1 MRLFGSS
8 GIRGLANVE
17 VTPQLT
23 MKVGMAIASMFEGG
37 AALVGRDPRTSGKM
51 IELALTSGLVSCG
64 FITGTLGVVPTPV
77 VAMLT
82 KEMQAEAGVSISAS
96 HNPAPYNGLKI
107 FDSTGMAYTEE
118 QQESLEASILE
129 GEPSLAN
136 WNRVGRVEAMDLKG
150 VYVDAVA
157 GVTEV
162 PLAKNLVC
170 DLFNGATCTVASNV
184 FEEIGSSAILI
195 NSRPDGR
202 FPAGNPEPTPESIGR
217 LGNMVRTTGAEIGFG
232 FDGDGDR
239 MMAVDERGEAPGPD
253 RVLAAYARH
262 LVEANGG
269 GTVVTHVG
277 ASMSVDE
284 AVQGVGGNVVRTK
297 VGDVHITEAMLEHGA
312 IFGGE
317 PVGAWIHPDV
327 HLCPDGIL
335 SAVKLMNALEIR
347 GATLSEFVSDIPEYP
362 TMRAKVSCPDEGK
375 TGAMESILKVGAE
388 FGEVTDIM
396 TVDGVRLQLV
406 DGWVLIR
413 PSGTEPIIRITV
425 EARDEKR
432 AEELLETGRKFVEA
446 TLGD

>member
-17 VTPQLT
+17 VTPQLA

-37 AALVGRDPRTSGKM
+37 AALVGRDPRTSGEM
-51 IELALTSGLVSCG
+51 IELALTSGFVSCG
-64 FITGTLGVVPTPV
+64 FIAGTLGVVPTPV

-107 FDSTGMAYTEE
+107 FDSNGMAYTEE
-118 QQESLEASILE
+118 QQETLETMILE
-129 GEPSLAN
+129 GEPALSN
-136 WNRVGRVEAMDLKG
+136 WNRVGRIEAMDLKG
-150 VYVDAVA
+150 VYIDAVA

-162 PLAKNLVC
+162 PLAKKLVC
-170 DLFNGATCTVASNV
+170 DLYNGATCTVASDV
-184 FEEIGSSAILI
+184 FEAIGSNAILI

-202 FPAGNPEPTPESIGR
+202 FPAGNPEPTPESLVR
-217 LGNMVRTTGAEIGFG
+217 LGNMVRTTGAELGFG

-239 MMAVDERGEAPGPD
+239 MMVVDEKGDVPSPD

-262 LVEANGG
+262 LIEASDG

-284 AVQGVGGNVVRTK
+284 AVQEVGGKVLRTK
-297 VGDVHITEAMLEHGA
+297 VGDVYLTEAMLEHGA

-327 HLCPDGIL
+327 HLCPDGLL
-335 SAVKLMNALEIR
+335 SAVKLMHALETK
-347 GATLSEFVSDIPEYP
+347 GETLSEFISDIPEYP
-362 TMRAKVSCPDEGK
+362 TMRAKVPCPNEGK
-375 TGAMESILKVGAE
+375 TGAMESISKVGAE
-388 FGEVTDIM
+388 FGEVTDIS
-396 TVDGVRLQLV
+396 TVDGVRLQLG

-413 PSGTEPIIRITV
+413 PSGTEPSIRITV
-425 EARDEKR
+425 EAREEKR
-432 AEELLETGRKFVEA
+432 AEELLETGRKFVESA
-446 TLGD
+446 LGG